1 MAEGNYPFP
10 STYITFS
17 VSTGAATD
25 PDPEPKLQP
34 KPNPHQVT
42 TGAATPLPA
51 WPMRVACAQGLNED
65 LGIRLSGAVE
75 DVRCN
80 LSLGDSP

>member
-1 MAEGNYPFP
+1 M
-10 STYITFS
+10 
-17 VSTGAATD
+17 
-25 PDPEPKLQP
+25 
-34 KPNPHQVT
+34 T

-51 WPMRVACAQGLNED
+51 WPMRVACAQGLNDD

>member
-25 PDPEPKLQP
+25 PDPKPQP

>member
-1 MAEGNYPFP
+1 M
-10 STYITFS
+10 T
-17 VSTGAATD
+17 TGAATD
-25 PDPEPKLQP
+25 PDPDPKP

-75 DVRCN
+75 DVKYN
-80 LSLGDSP
+80 LSLGDCP